1 MANKRHGIWDIKNNR
16 FVFNIDEDS
25 KNRAIRELQ
34 RRTGRELDRRR
45 YDVRSISSNWHNPE
59 NPKYSSYKSKRKTI

>member
-1 MANKRHGIWDIKNNR
+1 MPNKRYGIWDIKNKR

-45 YDVRSISSNWHNPE
+45 YDVRSISPNWHNPE
-59 NPKYSSYKSKRKTI
+59 NPKYSGYKNKRKTI

>member
-1 MANKRHGIWDIKNNR
+1 MVQDICDIKTKR
-16 FVFNIDEDS
+16 FVFNIDEDL
-25 KNRAIRELQ
+25 KNRAFRELQ

>member
-1 MANKRHGIWDIKNNR
+1 MANKRYGIWDIKNKR

-45 YDVRSISSNWHNPE
+45 YDVRSISPNWHNPE
-59 NPKYSSYKSKRKTI
+59 NPKYSSYKNKRKTI

>member
-1 MANKRHGIWDIKNNR
+1 MANKRYGIWDIKNKR

-34 RRTGRELDRRR
+34 RRTGKELDRCR
-45 YDVRSISSNWHNPE
+45 YDVRSISPNWHNPE